1 MEQSILKS
9 TKKNLGVG
17 EEDTSFDHEIIVA
30 INSSFSTLNQ
40 VGIGPADFTI
50 EDDEI
55 EWEDFHEA
63 GNILN
68 QVKTF
73 VFLFTRMMFDPPQT
87 SYLIGAFERQLQEH
101 LVRLNMAWEAT
112 GWTDPD
118 PPVVAA

>member
-9 TKKNLGVG
+9 TKKNLGVSDA
-17 EEDTSFDHEIIVA
+17 DTSFDHDIITF
-30 INSSFSTLNQ
+30 INSAFSTLNQ

-50 EDDEI
+50 EDDSV
-55 EWEDFHEA
+55 EWEDFLEA

-68 QVKTF
+68 QAKTF
-73 VFLFTRMMFDPPQT
+73 IFLFCRMMFDPPQT
-87 SYLIGAFERQLQEH
+87 GFLIAAFEKQLEEH

-118 PPVVAA
+118 PPVVTA